1 MTMAIKRYTRLEM
14 SFNAVE
20 RVVEFMEIEQ
30 ESPAITDK
38 RPPPEVSCYC
48 YCFCY
53 TLLNFLLKKSGQ

>member
-30 ESPAITDK
+30 ESPPITTL
-38 RPPPEVSCYC
+38 RPPPHVSK
-48 YCFCY
+48 
-53 TLLNFLLKKSGQ
+53 NLKIYF

>member
-30 ESPAITDK
+30 ESPPITSL
-38 RPPPEVSCYC
+38 RPPPHVIIHINIICE
-48 YCFCY
+48 
-53 TLLNFLLKKSGQ
+53 SGN